1 MIKLMYLLYADFQRK
16 VPSFHICSTQSCNLS
31 FAIHKTRDNG
41 QKEMQW
47 VFFEIAL
54 NYILHTWLKYM
65 LTEKEII
72 QAAPLIFLRGR
83 LCVMNAEIQSLDL
96 CFECLYSIVH
106 YRIDFI
112 NHKTFEIKIYII
124 ISIFKKILHRCY
136 FK

>member
-1 MIKLMYLLYADFQRK
+1 
-16 VPSFHICSTQSCNLS
+16 
-31 FAIHKTRDNG
+31 
-41 QKEMQW
+41 
-47 VFFEIAL
+47 
-54 NYILHTWLKYM
+54 M

-112 NHKTFEIKIYII
+112 NHIKRL
-124 ISIFKKILHRCY
+124 K
-136 FK
+136 

>member
-1 MIKLMYLLYADFQRK
+1 MIKLMYLLYAEFQRK
-16 VPSFHICSTQSCNLS
+16 VPSFHICTTQSCNLS

-83 LCVMNAEIQSLDL
+83 LCFMNAKQKSLDL
-96 CFECLYSIVH
+96 CFYIVFTVIIH

-112 NHKTFEIKIYII
+112 NHKTFDINISII
-124 ISIFKKILHRCY
+124 ISLYQKVLHR
-136 FK
+136 